1 MNKKDFPK
9 IAFFGTPAIAVWVLE
24 VLKEGGILPTLVITN
39 PDAPQGRKLVLTPS
53 PVARWAETH
62 TIPILKPTTLKDNS
76 FELQLRSY
84 HCDLFIVV
92 AYGKIIP
99 EKILNIPKYKTLN
112 MHPSLLPK
120 LRGASPIRSAIL
132 ENINPTGISIMIL
145 TARMDEGPILV
156 QEVVHIPEAEW
167 PLRGTALDSLLAHTG
182 GKILLQTLTPW
193 ISGEITP
200 KEQNHEN
207 ATYSKKITKE
217 MGLIDLHGDPYTN
230 FLKIRAFDGWPG
242 TYFFHEKNGQKIR
255 VKIVDAEY
263 KNGILH
269 ITKIIPE
276 GKRETDFHTFM
287 KNLT

>member
-1 MNKKDFPK
+1 MNKKNFPK
-9 IAFFGTPAIAVWVLE
+9 IAFFGTPALAVWVLE

-84 HCDLFIVV
+84 NCELFIVA

-99 EKILNIPKYKTLN
+99 EKIFSIPKFKTLN

-145 TARMDEGPILV
+145 TAGMDEGPILA
-156 QEVVHIPEAEW
+156 QEVVHIPDAEW
-167 PLRGTALDSLLAHTG
+167 PLRGTDLDTLLAHTG
-182 GKILLQTLTPW
+182 GKLLLQTLTPW
-193 ISGEITP
+193 IAGEITP
-200 KEQNHEN
+200 QEQDHEN

-217 MGLIDLHGDPYTN
+217 MGLINLKDDHYRN

-242 TYFFHEKNGQKIR
+242 THFFHERNGIQIR
-255 VKIVDAEY
+255 IKIVDAEY

-276 GKRETDFHTFM
+276 GKREKDFHTFM
-287 KNLT
+287 NNLT